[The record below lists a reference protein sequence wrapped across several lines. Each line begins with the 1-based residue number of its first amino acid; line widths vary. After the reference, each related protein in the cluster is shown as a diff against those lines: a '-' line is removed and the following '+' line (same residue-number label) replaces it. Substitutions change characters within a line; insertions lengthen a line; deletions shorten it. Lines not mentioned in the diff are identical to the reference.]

1 MTQSIEMLQKT
12 NATMTV
18 YLEQR
23 ETREIKVTEEKKAAM
38 ATKVKWDLLD
48 PQDHLDLRVFQVCQV
63 L

>member
-48 PQDHLDLRVFQVCQV
+48 PQDHLDLR
-63 L
+63 